1 MYSNVNIY
9 HLRLRELLQSLEISL
24 YQTSKRQHEVPLIDV
39 TRPRAGDHG
48 LGIGIA
54 TVWFKVMRLSES

>member
-1 MYSNVNIY
+1 MNIY
-9 HLRLRELLQSLEISL
+9 HQRFREFLHSLEIPL
-24 YQTSKRQHEVPLIDV
+24 YQTSKLQHEFPLIDV

>member
-1 MYSNVNIY
+1 M
-9 HLRLRELLQSLEISL
+9 QSLEISL
-24 YQTSKRQHEVPLIDV
+24 YQICKLQQEVPLIDV